1 MIPNEQFGR
10 TPKKRLLITAMLS
23 IAAAGAEFAAD
34 LEQPMPDLGSAD
46 VHPNCCS
53 GVQSGA
59 NLCRHKRR
67 IGLGTMQM
75 DRGDGW
81 PFTRAY
87 GFNQRHRWLG
97 RGSVGANFQTDAFVF
112 GVEGDWDYSAI
123 NTGTTGA
130 VCGTFGT
137 CQTGNNWLATA
148 RARVGYA
155 ADRVLFFGTAGGA
168 FANMQTTYSGVQ
180 SSTTKAGWTAGAG
193 VEWAFADNW
202 TAKVEYLYID
212 LGTFN
217 GNCSTAACVGVT
229 GAPVLPVSA
238 SLTENFIRA
247 GVNFG

>member
-1 MIPNEQFGR
+1 M
-10 TPKKRLLITAMLS
+10 KRLFITAMLS
-23 IAAAGAEFAAD
+23 IAVAGTALAAD
-34 LEQPMPDLGSAD
+34 LPQPPQVQAPVAYIPTVAPVYNWGGIYVGINGGWGWGQSSWTVGPAGAFTPAVTGSTSD
-46 VHPNCCS
+46 T
-53 GVQSGA
+53 G
-59 NLCRHKRR
+59 
-67 IGLGTMQM
+67 GLVGGT
-75 DRGDGW
+75 
-81 PFTRAY
+81 
-87 GFNQRHRWLG
+87 
-97 RGSVGANFQTDAFVF
+97 VGANFQADAFVF
-112 GVEGDWDYSAI
+112 GVEGDWDYSGI

-130 VCGTFGT
+130 VCSTFGT

-217 GNCSTAACVGVT
+217 GNCSTAACTTVPGGT
-229 GAPVLPVSA
+229 GGPVLPVSA
-238 SLTENFIRA
+238 SLTENLIRA
-247 GVNFG
+247 GVNFKFR